1 MKKAV
6 AYMRV
11 STDGQAGEDSFGL
24 DAQREQIL
32 KYCRDNDI
40 AIVDWFVDEGVSG
53 AAKCKPGLDAII
65 AGAAT
70 NPPVEMVITAKNDR
84 VSRDIQYYYAYKIKL
99 QEVGLAIVSVAE
111 DFGQFGM
118 FSNMLEALTVAVA
131 EIERSTITARTS
143 GGRTIKASRG
153 GYSGGRTPYG
163 YVADKNIRGMVIVPE
178 QAEVVRLIFKLKE
191 DGCTYQRI
199 VDTLNERGFTN
210 KSGGKWAIS
219 SVQVVLGNE
228 NTYRG
233 MYKYGKSGEWV
244 KGQHEPILTQKS
256 DVVAKSGRIK
266 LV

>member
-32 KYCRDNDI
+32 KYCQANDI
-40 AIVDWFVDEGVSG
+40 AIVDWFIDEGVSG

-143 GGRTIKASRG
+143 GGRNIKASRG

-163 YVADKNIRGMVIVPE
+163 YAADKNIRGMVIVPE
-178 QAEVVRLIFKLKE
+178 QAEVVRMIFKLKE
-191 DGCTYQRI
+191 NGYTYQRI
-199 VDTLNERGFTN
+199 VDTLNEQGFTN

-233 MYKYGKSGEWV
+233 LYKYGKSGEWV
-244 KGQHEPILTQKS
+244 KGQHEPILK
-256 DVVAKSGRIK
+256 GE
-266 LV
+266 